1 MLPTVN
7 TSTLPAEV
15 AGVADVVDEAEV
27 GEGEGPV
34 GGRRWTRS
42 NSRDSSL
49 PQLYHMHD
57 SRSWVHILQCIT
69 VLGADPTKRP
79 RMNA

>member
-42 NSRDSSL
+42 SSRDSSL
-49 PQLYHMHD
+49 
-57 SRSWVHILQCIT
+57 
-69 VLGADPTKRP
+69 G
-79 RMNA
+79 